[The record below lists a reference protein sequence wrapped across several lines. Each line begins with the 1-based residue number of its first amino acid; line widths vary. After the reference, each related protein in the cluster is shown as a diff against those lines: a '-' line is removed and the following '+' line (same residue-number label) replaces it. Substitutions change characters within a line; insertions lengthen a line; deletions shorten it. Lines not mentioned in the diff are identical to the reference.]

1 MVKVPCQDIV
11 MNIIPA
17 IQASLAAELVSLGIT
32 QVQAAKALSVAPSAV
47 SQYLSGKRGYR
58 IVFEDEIL
66 TIIRKLAQ
74 DIKDGD
80 LSEEN
85 LEKKF
90 CESGTSFCVAHL
102 VEVQKVLECY
112 LKSSNPKSCMS
123 SLNFWS
129 FLAFT
134 IVAKSIYLI
143 NTSSKLIL
151 LA

>member
-32 QVQAAKALSVAPSAV
+32 QVQAAKALSVAPSA
-47 SQYLSGKRGYR
+47 GKRGYR

-90 CESGTSFCVAHL
+90 CEICRIIRGAD
-102 VEVQKVLECY
+102 
-112 LKSSNPKSCMS
+112 SCP
-123 SLNFWS
+123 LPC
-129 FLAFT
+129 
-134 IVAKSIYLI
+134 IK
-143 NTSSKLIL
+143 
-151 LA
+151 

>member
-17 IQASLAAELVSLGIT
+17 IQASLAAELVSLGIS
-32 QVQAAKALSVAPSAV
+32 QVQAAKALSVAPSAA

-90 CESGTSFCVAHL
+90 CEICRIIRGAD
-102 VEVQKVLECY
+102 
-112 LKSSNPKSCMS
+112 SCP
-123 SLNFWS
+123 LPC
-129 FLAFT
+129 
-134 IVAKSIYLI
+134 IK
-143 NTSSKLIL
+143 
-151 LA
+151 

>member
-74 DIKDGD
+74 DITED
-80 LSEEN
+80 LREEVV
-85 LEKKF
+85 LGLPSYPK
-90 CESGTSFCVAHL
+90 CEISG
-102 VEVQKVLECY
+102 LECE
-112 LKSSNPKSCMS
+112 
-123 SLNFWS
+123 
-129 FLAFT
+129 
-134 IVAKSIYLI
+134 I
-143 NTSSKLIL
+143 NDTFGDFRLDKDPHSGVDSATPSGESVWDALDKFPRE
-151 LA
+151 